1 MHCAEPGC
9 RVGITTAPRETRV
22 VEQKKLTAGKSALL
36 LVLSA
41 VGAFISA
48 KVLHGWQMYLGFA
61 IVGVAVF
68 IGFLAWNRES

>member
-1 MHCAEPGC
+1 
-9 RVGITTAPRETRV
+9 VGIAGAPREKRV
-22 VEQKKLTAGKSALL
+22 VEQKRLTAGKSALL

-41 VGAFISA
+41 LGAFVSA

-61 IVGVAVF
+61 LVGIAVF